1 MVVMNFL
8 CILFTFFELIEVIY
22 LESSKVTRKRFE
34 RSVQNYSS
42 TEYSRPPIEEEI
54 VPIQLTADEPDKV
67 EDKTTEEEKKDEP
80 AK

>member
-22 LESSKVTRKRFE
+22 LESSKVSRKRI
-34 RSVQNYSS
+34 VLTAQNHPS
-42 TEYSRPPIEEEI
+42 EYSRPPIEEEI